1 MPTADVIHVHPASGP
16 CAFCLVQQG
25 HDVPDE
31 LLVTPPIT
39 SRELHYVLTRY
50 RQLSPVH
57 RRLTRRLLAL
67 LTPNARPASPLA
79 ADDDPRVLHGA
90 GKLLLLR
97 PARLKIGDESV

>member
-67 LTPNARPASPLA
+67 LPPHARPASALA
-79 ADDDPRVLHGA
+79 TDVDTGDLQGP
-90 GKLLLLR
+90 GKLLLIR
-97 PARLKIGDESV
+97 PATRRVGDESV